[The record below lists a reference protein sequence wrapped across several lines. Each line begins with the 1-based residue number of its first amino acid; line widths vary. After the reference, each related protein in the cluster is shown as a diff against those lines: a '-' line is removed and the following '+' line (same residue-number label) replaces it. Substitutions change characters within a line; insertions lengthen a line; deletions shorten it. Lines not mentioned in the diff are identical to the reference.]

1 MPFSSLHHQ
10 PLVTEQL
17 IRTLQLGRLAHAY
30 LFAGERGAG
39 KFDTAIA
46 LAQAVNC
53 PEFSTLGDACGQCES
68 CRKFAALNHPDLFAV
83 RPESKSRQI
92 KIEQIQALNKAVFQ
106 KPMMARVKVVIIE
119 DADCMNPPAYNA
131 FLKTLEEPP
140 LNCLMMLLT
149 TLPEAIPD
157 TIVARC
163 QKIRFADSGRQPLT
177 PLEEK
182 TLDFLATRSAEQNL
196 FDLYTGLT
204 ALLAELDTDVK
215 TEKKRLED
223 SLGHD
228 KWKDIADK
236 SYFERVEEETEAKLS
251 AFRRRER
258 QGILRVLYLWHR
270 DLLALSATGGAIPL
284 NFPARQEALMTQAA
298 ASGAG
303 KLLQSLAIIEN
314 LIDELDKTN
323 LPEMLAF
330 ENVFLKLQAK

>member
-1 MPFSSLHHQ
+1 M
-10 PLVTEQL
+10 
-17 IRTLQLGRLAHAY
+17 
-30 LFAGERGAG
+30 
-39 KFDTAIA
+39 
-46 LAQAVNC
+46 
-53 PEFSTLGDACGQCES
+53 
-68 CRKFAALNHPDLFAV
+68 
-83 RPESKSRQI
+83 
-92 KIEQIQALNKAVFQ
+92 
-106 KPMMARVKVVIIE
+106 
-119 DADCMNPPAYNA
+119 PPAYNA